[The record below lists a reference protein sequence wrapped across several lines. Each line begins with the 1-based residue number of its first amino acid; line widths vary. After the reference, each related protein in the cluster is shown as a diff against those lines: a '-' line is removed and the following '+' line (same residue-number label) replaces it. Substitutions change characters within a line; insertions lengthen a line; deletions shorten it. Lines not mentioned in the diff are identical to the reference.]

1 MVKPASKRID
11 RRKKSENIQP
21 SRLAINPELNNRKVE
36 LIICIILFIF
46 GVYQSVLFY
55 GHQLVPNSDFPAFYE
70 VGKTLLSFELPGSF
84 KRAPVTGILQ
94 NLLTPLM
101 SGDYPELK
109 AGWFLNAILHPF
121 NGILFFLL
129 AKHLIGRSAK
139 WFALICLINTW
150 VLYLMTDP
158 IAETTLLF
166 FILLTIYFI
175 FRRSKWSYLFASIA
189 TMVRY
194 ECAILILAA
203 FVIDIIHRKDRR
215 ECFVSLGFSVLAS
228 IPLLLWMLGTH
239 FHSEPSS
246 LHYLSIFKQ
255 VFSDSSND
263 VPEDKIG
270 IFRHL
275 DIIWGVGYKNL
286 TSTPLTSDENLSDIV
301 TGMNKILAVV
311 SFILGCT
318 IAVFRKNW
326 KILVLLIFLFLYF
339 IIHAYYPFPIP
350 RFHIPSFWIVL
361 LISIYGIHEG
371 ITIVT
376 GKIAIPKGIIIM
388 LQLMLTA
395 FFFIWFITLIPNL
408 KTCDRICPKA
418 SMMPWLAISV
428 LLLFSI
434 LLLIFKYK
442 GIIKELCIVSM
453 MLVMIISNQVNVA
466 VRLNTGTYDAEFKML
481 ADWFRDEIHGKE
493 KLATTMVSVL
503 NIYLPPEMQKNLVNL
518 REIKGE
524 NLLDY
529 AVKLQEKEVKYVAW
543 DLRIEKI
550 VKESYYNLGHLNNL
564 KGLKSPQKIGP
575 YQFVTQIENGNN
587 FVNIFRLEDVT
598 PYILNTST
606 PHIINNSPENSQ

>member
-1 MVKPASKRID
+1 MGSPKHKRID
-11 RRKKSENIQP
+11 RRKKSENTQT
-21 SRLAINPELNNRKVE
+21 SRLAINPEQNNRKVE
-36 LIICIILFIF
+36 LIICVILFLF

-70 VGKTLLSFELPGSF
+70 VGKALLSFELPGSF

-109 AGWFLNAILHPF
+109 AGWLLNAILYPF

-129 AKHLIGRSAK
+129 AKHLIGKSAK
-139 WFALICLINTW
+139 WFALICLINPW

-203 FVIDIIHRKDRR
+203 FVIDIIYRKNRR
-215 ECFVSLGFSVLAS
+215 ECFISLGYSIAAS
-228 IPLLLWMLGTH
+228 IPLLLWMLGTY
-239 FHSEPSS
+239 FHSEPGS

-255 VFSDSSND
+255 ILSDSANE
-263 VPEDKIG
+263 VPENKIG
-270 IFRHL
+270 IRRHL

-286 TSTPLTSDENLSDIV
+286 TSIPLTSGKNLLGIV

-311 SFILGCT
+311 SFILGCG
-318 IAVFRKNW
+318 IALFRKNW
-326 KILVLLIFLFLYF
+326 KILVLMIFLFPYF

-371 ITIVT
+371 IKFVT
-376 GKIAIPKGIIIM
+376 GKITIPKGVIIL
-388 LQLMLTA
+388 LQLILTVL
-395 FFFIWFITLIPNL
+395 FFIWFITIIPNL
-408 KTCDRICPKA
+408 KTCDRLCPKA
-418 SMMPWLAISV
+418 SMMPWLAIGAI
-428 LLLFSI
+428 LLFSA

-453 MLVMIISNQVNVA
+453 MSVMIISNQVNVA

-481 ADWFRDEIHGKE
+481 ADWFRDEIHGRE

-503 NIYLPPEMQKNLVNL
+503 NIYLPSEMQKNLVNL

-529 AVKLQEKEVKYVAW
+529 AAKLQEKDVKYVAW

-550 VKESYYNLGHLNNL
+550 VKESFYNLGHLNNL
-564 KGLKSPQKIGP
+564 KELKSPQNIGP
-575 YQFVTQIENGNN
+575 YTFVRKIENGKN

-598 PYILNTST
+598 PYMLDTT
-606 PHIINNSPENSQ
+606 KPRIINNSP